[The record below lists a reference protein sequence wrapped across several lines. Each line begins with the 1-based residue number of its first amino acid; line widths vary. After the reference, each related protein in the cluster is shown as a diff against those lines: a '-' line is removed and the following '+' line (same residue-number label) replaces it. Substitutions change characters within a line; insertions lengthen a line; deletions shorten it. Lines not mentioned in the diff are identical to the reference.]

1 MKRYK
6 YKIDGVV
13 QGVGFRPH
21 VYKLALTYNLKGFVL
36 NDSNGVEI
44 EIEGLEQS
52 LQYFDEELRNSPPP
66 LSNITSID
74 KKEID
79 LQNDEKFIII
89 ESHQNQTK
97 TTLISPDIAICDE
110 CKQDIIDPNSHYYN
124 YFATNCTNCGP
135 RYSIIKTVPYDRINT
150 AMGKFSMCEKCKNEY
165 TNPLSRRYH
174 AQPIACAQCGPRLE
188 LKIKNEKLKIKS
200 DEIIATAAQLIKEG
214 KIGAIKGI
222 GGFHL
227 VCNSTNNEAIQ
238 KLRKF
243 KNRPTK
249 PFALMCKDMEQI
261 ESFAQVSKKEKE
273 LLCSKEAPI
282 VILHKL
288 KMKNEKLKIGD
299 SVAPNIKRIGCMLPY
314 SPLHIMLF
322 ENLVDPIIATSAN
335 LGDEPII
342 TKSEDIMQ
350 KLPFVE
356 FILDFD
362 RDIINAI
369 DDSLVQVID
378 DKIQILRLARG
389 YAPKV
394 ININKKL
401 QQNYLSVGANQ
412 KSTISLGFDD
422 KLILSPHIGDLGS
435 TKSFDYFLRTVRS
448 FEDFYDFKAD
458 TIITDLHPKY
468 ESTKWANE
476 LKIKNEKLKISH
488 MQHHLAHIYSVKAEH
503 NLKGD
508 FLGFS
513 FDGTGLGSDGELWG
527 GEVFVGE
534 KRKYHFKAIKLLG
547 GEKAIKE
554 PRRIALAMLFERY
567 TLDEILNLDL
577 ECVKSF
583 RQSEIKLLYQSY
595 SKNINAPKTSSV
607 GRLFDGVASL
617 AGLLQYQSYE
627 GEAGLLCESVYDEN
641 IKESYTYCISNE
653 EIEITFDFFDKD
665 IVTKFINTLVKIII
679 NISKQEQKEVI
690 FSGGVFQNK
699 TLTSKLIKE
708 LQKEN
713 IKHYYNQTTP
723 CNDGGV
729 SLGQIYSCVIKSDS

>member
-21 VYKLALTYNLKGFVL
+21 VYKLALTYNIKGFVL